1 MNVSENVVDNI
12 KKWCE
17 QFQGVEFV
25 KGRCIRLH
33 NPRTPDK
40 PLSLLLTFNF
50 EESVRGDWSV
60 HYELTDE
67 EWDSIQE
74 EIVDAEFWLL
84 GLESKIT
91 AILDKGEHKVET
103 A

>member
-1 MNVSENVVDNI
+1 MEVPENVADNI

-17 QFQGVEFV
+17 QFQEVEFV

-50 EESVRGDWSV
+50 EESVHGDWRV

-67 EWDSIQE
+67 EWGYIQE
-74 EIVDAEFWLL
+74 GVFDAEFWLL

-91 AILDKGEHKVET
+91 AILDKGEHKVELT
-103 A
+103 